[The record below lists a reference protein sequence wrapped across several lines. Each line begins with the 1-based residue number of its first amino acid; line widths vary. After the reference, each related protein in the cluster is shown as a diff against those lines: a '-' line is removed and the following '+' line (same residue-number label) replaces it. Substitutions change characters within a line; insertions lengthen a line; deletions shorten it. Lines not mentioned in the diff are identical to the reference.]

1 LAGEDASKLLC
12 PAHQPTIIIRR
23 IYMKKKQVISAIIMA
38 LVLALGANGVSAA
51 TKKSTIRIEGM
62 HCKMCSASV
71 AKALK
76 ATAGVE
82 QVEVSAENGEAVI
95 QYDDQKVTEAKLRE
109 VINETGFKALEEK
122 SETK

>member
-1 LAGEDASKLLC
+1 MRKNSVAALLG
-12 PAHQPTIIIRR
+12 
-23 IYMKKKQVISAIIMA
+23 
-38 LVLALGANGVSAA
+38 LVLMLSLAAVSASAA
-51 TKKSTIRIEGM
+51 TKTATIRVEGM

-82 QVEVSAENGEAVI
+82 KVEVSFEKGEAVV

-109 VINETGFKALEEK
+109 VINGTGFKVVEEK
-122 SETK
+122 SAASKSADSDCCAADCCAS